1 MNCSE
6 FERCLENLVELRQG
20 TLSPAAERHRTS
32 CAACAALWQEHLC
45 LESAVQAWRS
55 DMPTV
60 DLTSRVLAELGP
72 QSVPAPARSSRT
84 VAFAVGL
91 ISVVAASLVLV
102 VGPVWRAAPP
112 VVAVA
117 PDVTPQGRD
126 GEGVDLTES
135 MTGLWNE
142 MKVSTPVLPERVLPK
157 LPHVEG
163 FWTVVANQEELPA
176 EAAPMPA
183 ATTSDRIPLSSVVR
197 DRVTSAFGFLG
208 QTLPAQPQG

>member
-6 FERCLENLVELRQG
+6 FERCLEGLVELRQG
-20 TLSPAAERHRTS
+20 TLSPAAERHRSS
-32 CAACAALWQEHLC
+32 CAACAALWLEHQRLDV
-45 LESAVQAWRS
+45 AVKAWRS
-55 DMPTV
+55 DVPTI
-60 DLTSRVLAELGP
+60 DLTSRVLAELQP
-72 QSVPAPARSSRT
+72 QSVPAPARYRRT

-91 ISVVAASLVLV
+91 VSVVAASLVLV

-117 PDVTPQGRD
+117 PDVTPPGRD

-135 MTGLWNE
+135 MAGLWNE

-163 FWTVVANQEELPA
+163 LWTVVASQEELPA
-176 EAAPMPA
+176 EAAPTPP